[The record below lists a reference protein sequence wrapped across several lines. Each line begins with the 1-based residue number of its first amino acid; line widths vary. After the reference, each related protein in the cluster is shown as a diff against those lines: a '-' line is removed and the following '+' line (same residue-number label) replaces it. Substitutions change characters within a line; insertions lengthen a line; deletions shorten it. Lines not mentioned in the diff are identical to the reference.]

1 MGAFGLRRRHSGRI
15 PTTCDRSSNS
25 YRCSRWALR
34 PTARIIKAED
44 PQVPREAD
52 MVFVC
57 DVLHHVQDRE
67 AWLKKVVSEMKPGA
81 RLVLIDFKE
90 GNLPEGPP

>member
-1 MGAFGLRRRHSGRI
+1 
-15 PTTCDRSSNS
+15 
-25 YRCSRWALR
+25 
-34 PTARIIKAED
+34 
-44 PQVPREAD
+44 

-81 RLVLIDFKE
+81 RLVLIEFKE
-90 GNLPEGPP
+90 GNLPEGPPEAVKIPRKLMVELVSQAGLALEVEKPELLPYQTFLVFRKSA